1 MDTFLDSNSHNVACA
16 NASVWQPS
24 EYWVYGDRRVSA
36 TRLTFDA
43 TRRVSR
49 RRKSMSETLTQDQVA
64 SYQTAIIRCLVRQI
78 TAPDSHTRDVTEAY
92 ECACHCLGFPSSQG
106 QLASM
111 NDHIMS
117 ALGGETTDES
127 YE

>member
-16 NASVWQPS
+16 DASVWQPS
-24 EYWVYGDRRVSA
+24 EYWFYGDRRVSA

-43 TRRVSR
+43 TRRVSGDEIQCPR
-49 RRKSMSETLTQDQVA
+49 LSVSHYQVD
-64 SYQTAIIRCLVRQI
+64 SYHTAIIRCLVRHI
-78 TAPDSHTRDVTEAY
+78 AASDSDRLVAEAY
-92 ECACHCLGFPSSQG
+92 RVCPPLSRIGSSQG
-106 QLASM
+106 QFASM